1 MARCSRQLKPE
12 CSRVAATSRSG
23 VEWLA
28 AGALLRERASGV
40 IKSREA
46 CVSEDRGICVKNT
59 MHLEPI
65 RHSTLAVLHTG
76 HSLQLYYNLI
86 SEPCVTSARVE
97 LEGAGSVKSV

>member
-1 MARCSRQLKPE
+1 M
-12 CSRVAATSRSG
+12 
-23 VEWLA
+23 EWLA
-28 AGALLRERASGV
+28 AGALQLRERASGV

-86 SEPCVTSARVE
+86 SESCVTSARME